1 MKAWITLAA
10 LALSTFVYVTTETLP
25 IGLLPQIAGDLG
37 STQSAV
43 GLLVTAYGLVVVV
56 ATFPLTRAVH
66 RWPRRRLLAVLLV
79 VFAVSNA
86 LSALAPNYPTLLG
99 ARVVV
104 ALSQAVF
111 WAVVVPATALLF
123 RPEIRGRALGLLY
136 AGSSTAPLAGV
147 PAGTWLGQHTDWRVP
162 FGALSV
168 LSLVILAVLLAL
180 LPEMPAGQSDTDR
193 GTAPDAGR
201 YWSLVLVTA
210 FMVTGAFVSFTYI
223 NPFLIE
229 VSGFDAPAIAPIL
242 LLRGVAGLLGVI
254 VAGFFAVRWGRA
266 SLVAVTA
273 AQAVALTVQYAF
285 GSNRIGTVL
294 ATSAAAFALS
304 GMTAVLGTRMLQVA
318 PGSTDMA
325 SAGTSTA
332 FNVGIT
338 AGALVGSLLLAGP
351 GVRSTALVG
360 ALLTVVALG
369 VVLAE
374 PWLASSRR
382 AGLTPARS
390 GAR

>member
-1 MKAWITLAA
+1 M
-10 LALSTFVYVTTETLP
+10 
-25 IGLLPQIAGDLG
+25 
-37 STQSAV
+37 
-43 GLLVTAYGLVVVV
+43 
-56 ATFPLTRAVH
+56 H
-66 RWPRRRLLAVLLV
+66 RWPRRRLLAVLLI

-86 LSALAPNYPTLLG
+86 LSALAPDYPTLLG

-111 WAVVVPATALLF
+111 WAVVVPATASLF

-223 NPFLIE
+223 NPFLTE
-229 VSGFDAPAIAPIL
+229 VSGFGASAISPIL

-266 SLVAVTA
+266 GLVAVTA
-273 AQAVALTVQYAF
+273 AQAVALTAQYAF
-285 GSNRIGTVL
+285 GSNRVGVVL
-294 ATSAAAFALS
+294 ATSGAAFALS
-304 GMTAVLGTRMLQVA
+304 GMTAVLGTRMLRVA

-338 AGALVGSLLLAGP
+338 AGALIGSLLLTGP
-351 GVRSTALVG
+351 GVRSTALIG

-382 AGLTPARS
+382 AGLTPART